1 MDEEELEQ
9 PKKKKITLSNFFES
23 IVSIDKLANRA
34 LSIANS
40 NLNII
45 QDQKLLIESLSMSL
59 EGLRSDVQQINNY
72 IIVEKKIEKDEE
84 ADLRLEEE
92 DKEQKEMMAERLKGD
107 KGEDG
112 DQGEG
117 GDQGDQG
124 DQGDAGK
131 APPQPVEPK
140 GFLGSI
146 FGALG
151 PLLGGA
157 GLQLLAPILGGAFTG
172 LKTGGPIGALI
183 GGPLGGALEY
193 SGMRESLTG
202 ETPSPKTNFFETIN
216 PFARLGGMFGRKF
229 GKKGEKDEKDQVK
242 EEIKSEIKE
251 ELNFTSKKLTT
262 RFDREKGVGY
272 VNGQEV
278 DAQKYAEFKR
288 LSAKEQLDQGLD
300 FFKEDTDEF
309 SLKGTK
315 DIKPEKKENKLL
327 EFVKEGGVAGFLGRK
342 IFGGKEDKKK
352 DVDVDDSNKLTTER
366 EQGQVVGG
374 NVSQEQSDLMA
385 RDRELEM
392 LIDSEYET
400 GGKINYDKIAEY
412 EKEQEEIQNKL
423 FNLDDKDSVQPEK
436 KENKLIEFMKEGGV
450 AGFLNR
456 RIGDSIRNFDGRPGS
471 RKTKGKNEFYD
482 KDGNYIGDNERK
494 LEFER
499 KKNELL
505 GDKNK
510 IPMETT
516 INPDGSITSKGSGIL
531 INGELYKPGEQMTL
545 KQRLSIQARIQMQGE
560 DTVKPEMLKDFYN
573 SGGPLSKEESAEYM
587 KSQNL
592 EAGAFTDDDLVQPD
606 EKRGVKEIIG
616 GVADTLTGGVFDFD
630 KKGNNKLQDFQQG
643 VMKTV
648 TDNTFGKM
656 KRLYNEDRKTP
667 ELKLSGEAE
676 RLIGDDK
683 PFLDEVQRVS
693 EKYEINPADLVGLMA
708 SESSLDPA
716 ADNGT
721 HVGLI
726 QFSADRAEE
735 LGTTQEELVKMS
747 RAQQMKFVEKYFDIV
762 KLPKGASKGEL
773 YTSVFMPEYTD
784 RGTDFELS
792 TKFDKF
798 SDGEPGNPSVYAAN
812 QGLDADEDG
821 FITIE
826 EMGSRITSKQN
837 EFGISSE
844 KESKPEGIMRILT
857 GLADR
862 VTGEKFDFDQRGD
875 LIPKLEND
883 TAELSGNVL
892 APPDDSYPKL
902 SAGVIQTLNESA
914 LTANP
919 SPLVQAE
926 APQVSEAEIKSTETT
941 SSFIKTISNNTIASS
956 RKSKFGLPSEIM
968 RMIT

>member
-9 PKKKKITLSNFFES
+9 PKNKKITLSNFFES

-34 LSIANS
+34 LSTANS

-45 QDQKLLIESLSMSL
+45 QEQKLLIESLSMSL
-59 EGLRSDVQQINNY
+59 EGLKSDVQQINNY
-72 IIVEKKIEKDEE
+72 IIVERKIEKDAE

-92 DKEQKEMMAERLKGD
+92 DKEQKQMMAERLKGD

-112 DQGEG
+112 DKGEG
-117 GDQGDQG
+117 GDQGDTG
-124 DQGDAGK
+124 DTGK
-131 APPQPVEPK
+131 APPQPVESK
-140 GFLGSI
+140 GFLGSA
-146 FGALG
+146 FGALA
-151 PLLGGA
+151 PLLGGV
-157 GLQLLAPILGGAFTG
+157 GLQFLAPILGGAFTG
-172 LKTGGPIGALI
+172 LKSGGPIGALI

-229 GKKGEKDEKDQVK
+229 SDKDQVNEKDQVK

-251 ELNFTSKKLTT
+251 ELNLTT
-262 RFDREKGVGY
+262 VR
-272 VNGQEV
+272 N
-278 DAQKYAEFKR
+278 
-288 LSAKEQLDQGLD
+288 
-300 FFKEDTDEF
+300 
-309 SLKGTK
+309 
-315 DIKPEKKENKLL
+315 
-327 EFVKEGGVAGFLGRK
+327 
-342 IFGGKEDKKK
+342 
-352 DVDVDDSNKLTTER
+352 
-366 EQGQVVGG
+366 QGQVVGG
-374 NVSQEQSDLMA
+374 NATQEQSDLMKRKLEIEKKMDLEEDLGNWDKVA
-385 RDRELEM
+385 ELEKE
-392 LIDSEYET
+392 LEEVET
-400 GGKINYDKIAEY
+400 
-412 EKEQEEIQNKL
+412 KL
-423 FNLDDKDSVQPEK
+423 YNISGFNQDSVQPEK
-436 KENKLIEFMKEGGV
+436 KENKFNLLETINPF
-450 AGFLNR
+450 A
-456 RIGDSIRNFDGRPGS
+456 RIGGMLKRKFGDTIDNFDGRPGS

-531 INGELYKPGEQMTL
+531 INGELYKPGEQMSL

-560 DTVKPEMLKDFYN
+560 DTVESQMLKDFYD
-573 SGGPLSKEESAEYM
+573 SGGSLSKEEAAEYM
-587 KSQNL
+587 KSENI
-592 EAGAFTDDDLVQPD
+592 EAGAFTDDDLVQSD

-643 VMKTV
+643 VVKTV
-648 TDNTFGKM
+648 TGNTFGNM

-667 ELKLSGEAE
+667 ELKLSGESE

-708 SESSLDPA
+708 SESSLNPA

-747 RAQQMKFVEKYFDIV
+747 RVQQMKFVEKYFDIV

-773 YTSVFMPEYTD
+773 YTSVFMPQYTD

-798 SDGEPGNPSVYAAN
+798 SDGETGNPSVYAAN
-812 QGLDADEDG
+812 EGLDADKDG

-826 EMGSRITSKQN
+826 EMGSRITSKQD

-857 GLADR
+857 GIADK

-914 LTANP
+914 LTGNP

-926 APQVSEAEIKSTETT
+926 TPQVSEAEIKSTETT

-956 RKSKFGLPSEIM
+956 RKSKFGLPPEIV

>member
-34 LSIANS
+34 LSTANS
-40 NLNII
+40 NLNFI
-45 QDQKLLIESLSMSL
+45 QDQKLLIDSLSMSI
-59 EGLRSDVQQINNY
+59 EGLKSDIQEINNY
-72 IIVEKKIEKDEE
+72 IIVERKIEKDAE

-92 DKEQKEMMAERLKGD
+92 DKEQKQMMAERLKGD

-112 DQGEG
+112 DKGEG
-117 GDQGDQG
+117 GDQGDTG
-124 DQGDAGK
+124 DTGK
-131 APPQPVEPK
+131 APPQPVESK
-140 GFLGSI
+140 GFLGSA
-146 FGALG
+146 FGALA
-151 PLLGGA
+151 PLLGGV
-157 GLQLLAPILGGAFTG
+157 GLQFLAPILGGAFTG
-172 LKTGGPIGALI
+172 LKSGGPIGALI

-229 GKKGEKDEKDQVK
+229 SDKDQVNEKDQVK

-251 ELNFTSKKLTT
+251 ELNLTT
-262 RFDREKGVGY
+262 VR
-272 VNGQEV
+272 N
-278 DAQKYAEFKR
+278 
-288 LSAKEQLDQGLD
+288 
-300 FFKEDTDEF
+300 
-309 SLKGTK
+309 
-315 DIKPEKKENKLL
+315 
-327 EFVKEGGVAGFLGRK
+327 
-342 IFGGKEDKKK
+342 
-352 DVDVDDSNKLTTER
+352 
-366 EQGQVVGG
+366 QGQVVGG
-374 NVSQEQSDLMA
+374 NATQEQSDLMKRKLEIEKKMDLEEDLGNWDKVA
-385 RDRELEM
+385 ELEKE
-392 LIDSEYET
+392 LEEVET
-400 GGKINYDKIAEY
+400 
-412 EKEQEEIQNKL
+412 KL
-423 FNLDDKDSVQPEK
+423 YNISGFNQDSVQPEK
-436 KENKLIEFMKEGGV
+436 KENKFNLLETINPF
-450 AGFLNR
+450 A
-456 RIGDSIRNFDGRPGS
+456 RIGGMLKRKFGDTIDNFDGRPGS

-531 INGELYKPGEQMTL
+531 INGELYKPGEQMSL

-560 DTVKPEMLKDFYN
+560 DTVESQMLKDFYD
-573 SGGPLSKEESAEYM
+573 SGGSLSKEEAAEYM
-587 KSQNL
+587 KSENI

-643 VMKTV
+643 VVKTV
-648 TDNTFGKM
+648 TGNTFGNM

-667 ELKLSGEAE
+667 ELKLSGESE

-708 SESSLDPA
+708 SESSLNPA

-747 RAQQMKFVEKYFDIV
+747 RVQQMKFVEKYFDIV

-773 YTSVFMPEYTD
+773 YTSVFMPQYTD

-798 SDGEPGNPSVYAAN
+798 SDGETGNPSVYAAN
-812 QGLDADEDG
+812 EGLDADKDG

-826 EMGSRITSKQN
+826 EMGSRITSKQD

-857 GLADR
+857 GIADK

-914 LTANP
+914 LTGNP

-926 APQVSEAEIKSTETT
+926 TPQVSEAEIKSTETT

-956 RKSKFGLPSEIM
+956 RKSKFGLPPEIV

>member
-9 PKKKKITLSNFFES
+9 PKNKKITLSNFFES

-34 LSIANS
+34 LSTANS

-45 QDQKLLIESLSMSL
+45 QEQKLLIESLSMSL
-59 EGLRSDVQQINNY
+59 EGLKSDVQQINNY
-72 IIVEKKIEKDEE
+72 IIVERKIEKDAE

-92 DKEQKEMMAERLKGD
+92 DKEQKQMMAERLKGD

-112 DQGEG
+112 DKGEG
-117 GDQGDQG
+117 GDQGDTG
-124 DQGDAGK
+124 DTGK
-131 APPQPVEPK
+131 APPQPVESK
-140 GFLGSI
+140 GFLGSA
-146 FGALG
+146 FGALA
-151 PLLGGA
+151 PLLGGV
-157 GLQLLAPILGGAFTG
+157 GLQFLAPILGGAFTG
-172 LKTGGPIGALI
+172 LKSGGPIGALI

-229 GKKGEKDEKDQVK
+229 SDKDQVNEKDQVK

-251 ELNFTSKKLTT
+251 ELNLTT
-262 RFDREKGVGY
+262 VR
-272 VNGQEV
+272 N
-278 DAQKYAEFKR
+278 
-288 LSAKEQLDQGLD
+288 
-300 FFKEDTDEF
+300 
-309 SLKGTK
+309 
-315 DIKPEKKENKLL
+315 
-327 EFVKEGGVAGFLGRK
+327 
-342 IFGGKEDKKK
+342 
-352 DVDVDDSNKLTTER
+352 
-366 EQGQVVGG
+366 QGQVVGG
-374 NVSQEQSDLMA
+374 NATQEQSDLMKRKLEIEKKMDLEEDLGNWDKVA
-385 RDRELEM
+385 ELEKE
-392 LIDSEYET
+392 LEEVET
-400 GGKINYDKIAEY
+400 
-412 EKEQEEIQNKL
+412 KL
-423 FNLDDKDSVQPEK
+423 YNISGFNQDSVQPEK
-436 KENKLIEFMKEGGV
+436 KENKFNLLETINPF
-450 AGFLNR
+450 A
-456 RIGDSIRNFDGRPGS
+456 RIGGMLKRKFGDTIDNFDGRPGS

-531 INGELYKPGEQMTL
+531 INGELYKPGEQMSL

-560 DTVKPEMLKDFYN
+560 DTVESQMLKDFYD
-573 SGGPLSKEESAEYM
+573 SGGSLSKEEAAEYM
-587 KSQNL
+587 KSENI

-630 KKGNNKLQDFQQG
+630 KKGNNKIQDFQQGTADTLTGGVFDFDKKGSNKLQRFQQGVADTLTGGVFDFDKKGNNKLQDFQQG
-643 VMKTV
+643 VVKTV
-648 TDNTFGKM
+648 TGNTFGNM

-667 ELKLSGEAE
+667 ELKLSGESE

-708 SESSLDPA
+708 SESSLNPA

-747 RAQQMKFVEKYFDIV
+747 RVQQMKFVEKYFDIV

-773 YTSVFMPEYTD
+773 YTSVFMPQYTD

-798 SDGEPGNPSVYAAN
+798 SDGETGNPSVYAAN
-812 QGLDADEDG
+812 EGLDADKDG

-826 EMGSRITSKQN
+826 EMGSRITSKQD

-857 GLADR
+857 GIADK

-914 LTANP
+914 LTGNP

-926 APQVSEAEIKSTETT
+926 TPQVSEAEIKSTETT

-956 RKSKFGLPSEIM
+956 RKSKFGLPPEIV

>member
-23 IVSIDKLANRA
+23 IVRIDKLANRA
-34 LSIANS
+34 LSTANS
-40 NLNII
+40 NLNLI

-72 IIVEKKIEKDEE
+72 IIVEKKIEKDAE

-92 DKEQKEMMAERLKGD
+92 DKEQKQMMAERLKGD

-112 DQGEG
+112 DKGEG
-117 GDQGDQG
+117 GDQGDTG
-124 DQGDAGK
+124 DTGDTGK
-131 APPQPVEPK
+131 APPQPVESK
-140 GFLGSI
+140 GFLGSV

-151 PLLGGA
+151 PLLGGV
-157 GLQLLAPILGGAFTG
+157 GLQFLAPILGGAFSG
-172 LKTGGPIGALI
+172 LKSGGPIGALI

-229 GKKGEKDEKDQVK
+229 GKKDEGVEGGKNQVK

-251 ELNFTSKKLTT
+251 ELNLTT
-262 RFDREKGVGY
+262 VR
-272 VNGQEV
+272 N
-278 DAQKYAEFKR
+278 
-288 LSAKEQLDQGLD
+288 
-300 FFKEDTDEF
+300 
-309 SLKGTK
+309 
-315 DIKPEKKENKLL
+315 
-327 EFVKEGGVAGFLGRK
+327 
-342 IFGGKEDKKK
+342 
-352 DVDVDDSNKLTTER
+352 
-366 EQGQVVGG
+366 QGQVVDG
-374 NVSQEQSDLMA
+374 NATQEQSDLMK
-385 RDRELEM
+385 REQELEM
-392 LIDSEYET
+392 LIDAEYET
-400 GGKINYDKIAEY
+400 GGKIDYDKIAEL
-412 EKEQEEIQNKL
+412 EKELEEVETKL
-423 FNLDDKDSVQPEK
+423 YNISGFNQDSVQPEK
-436 KENKLIEFMKEGGV
+436 KENKFNLFETINPF
-450 AGFLNR
+450 A
-456 RIGDSIRNFDGRPGS
+456 RIGGMLKRKFGDTIDNFDGRPGS

-482 KDGNYIGDNERK
+482 KDGNYIGNNERK
-494 LEFER
+494 LQFQEKKDDLKR
-499 KKNELL
+499 KTDQLE
-505 GDKNK
+505 
-510 IPMETT
+510 METT
-516 INPDGSITSKGSGIL
+516 VNPDGSITSKGSGIL
-531 INGELYKPGEQMTL
+531 INGELYKPGEQMSL

-573 SGGPLSKEESAEYM
+573 SGGPLSKEESSEYM

-606 EKRGVKEIIG
+606 EKKGVKEIIG

-762 KLPKGASKGEL
+762 NLPKGASKGEL
-773 YTSVFMPEYTD
+773 YTSVFMPQYTD

-826 EMGSRITSKQN
+826 EMGSRITSKQD

-857 GLADR
+857 GIADR

-875 LIPKLEND
+875 MIPKLEND

-914 LTANP
+914 LTGNP

-956 RKSKFGLPSEIM
+956 RKSKFGLPPEIM

>member
-23 IVSIDKLANRA
+23 IVKIDKLANRA
-34 LSIANS
+34 LSTANS
-40 NLNII
+40 NLNFI
-45 QDQKLLIESLSMSL
+45 QDQKLLIDSLSMSI
-59 EGLRSDVQQINNY
+59 EGLKSDIQEINNY
-72 IIVEKKIEKDEE
+72 IIVEKKIEKDAE

-92 DKEQKEMMAERLKGD
+92 DKEQKQMMTERLKGD

-124 DQGDAGK
+124 DTGK
-131 APPQPVEPK
+131 PAPQPVESK
-140 GFLGSI
+140 GFLGSAL
-146 FGALG
+146 GALA

-172 LKTGGPIGALI
+172 LKTGGPIGAAI
-183 GGPLGGALEY
+183 GAPLGGALKF
-193 SGMRESLTG
+193 SGLGKSLTG
-202 ETPSPKTNFFETIN
+202 DSTKPNLGESPSPKTNLFETIN

-229 GKKGEKDEKDQVK
+229 GKKDEGVEGEKNQVK
-242 EEIKSEIKE
+242 EEIKSEIKQ
-251 ELNFTSKKLTT
+251 ELNLTT
-262 RFDREKGVGY
+262 KREKGDSKVEEEKPKNDGFIKDSDLSY
-272 VNGQEV
+272 EDRRRVQEIRV
-278 DAQKYAEFKR
+278 EMETLENEGKFG
-288 LSAKEQLDQGLD
+288 SKEWHKLDD
-300 FFKEDTDEF
+300 EDTAIYSKYEN
-309 SLKGTK
+309 KEK
-315 DIKPEKKENKLL
+315 IEPEKKKGRGILGMI
-327 EFVKEGGVAGFLGRK
+327 GGGIDALTGNLTDLDKR
-342 IFGGKEDKKK
+342 GGKTFGSTRVATGMADFFTADMFDLDKRGKMDLFGMRKK
-352 DVDVDDSNKLTTER
+352 MKNKRSKEAYENNPVIQQYR
-366 EQGQVVGG
+366 KKR
-374 NVSQEQSDLMA
+374 SDL
-385 RDRELEM
+385 
-392 LIDSEYET
+392 
-400 GGKINYDKIAEY
+400 K
-412 EKEQEEIQNKL
+412 EKA
-423 FNLDDKDSVQPEK
+423 S
-436 KENKLIEFMKEGGV
+436 
-450 AGFLNR
+450 
-456 RIGDSIRNFDGRPGS
+456 
-471 RKTKGKNEFYD
+471 
-482 KDGNYIGDNERK
+482 
-494 LEFER
+494 
-499 KKNELL
+499 
-505 GDKNK
+505 K

-531 INGELYKPGEQMTL
+531 IGGELYKSGEKMSL

-560 DTVKPEMLKDFYN
+560 DTVEPEMLKDFYD

-587 KSQNL
+587 KSENI
-592 EAGAFTDDDLVQPD
+592 EAGVFSPISDEDL
-606 EKRGVKEIIG
+606 KREQDLDKEGNIFSRIG
-616 GVADTLTGGVFDFD
+616 NTLGD
-630 KKGNNKLQDFQQG
+630 
-643 VMKTV
+643 
-648 TDNTFGKM
+648 M

-683 PFLDEVQRVS
+683 PFLDEVQKVS

-708 SESSLDPA
+708 SESSLNPA

-726 QFSADRAEE
+726 QFSADRAKE

-747 RAQQMKFVEKYFDIV
+747 RVQQMKFVEKYFDIV

-784 RGTDFELS
+784 KGTDFELS

-798 SDGEPGNPSVYAAN
+798 SDGESGNPSVYADN
-812 QGLDADEDG
+812 KGLDADDDG
-821 FITIE
+821 FVTVG
-826 EMGSRITSKQN
+826 EMGSRITKKQE

-857 GLADR
+857 GIADR
-862 VTGEKFDFDQRGD
+862 VTGEKFDFDKRGD

-902 SAGVIQTLNESA
+902 SAGVIQTLNQTA
-914 LTANP
+914 LSQNP
-919 SPLVQAE
+919 SPLVQSE

-941 SSFIKTISNNTIASS
+941 SSFIKTISNKTIIKKP
-956 RKSKFGLPSEIM
+956 KSGLPPEIA

>member
-40 NLNII
+40 NLNLI
-45 QDQKLLIESLSMSL
+45 QEQKLLIDAVTVSI
-59 EGLRSDVQQINNY
+59 EGLKSDVQQINNY
-72 IIVEKKIEKDEE
+72 IIVERKIEKDAE

-92 DKEQKEMMAERLKGD
+92 DKEQKQMMAERLKGD

-112 DQGEG
+112 DKGES
-117 GDQGDQG
+117 GDQGDTS
-124 DQGDAGK
+124 DTGK
-131 APPQPVEPK
+131 APPQPVESK
-140 GFLGSI
+140 GFLGSV

-157 GLQLLAPILGGAFTG
+157 GLQLLAPVLGGAFSG
-172 LKTGGPIGALI
+172 LMSGGPIGALI

-202 ETPSPKTNFFETIN
+202 EKPSPKTNFFETIN

-229 GKKGEKDEKDQVK
+229 GKKDEVEGGKNQIK
-242 EEIKSEIKE
+242 EEIKSEIKD
-251 ELNFTSKKLTT
+251 ELNLTT
-262 RFDREKGVGY
+262 VRNQGKV
-272 VNGQEV
+272 V
-278 DAQKYAEFKR
+278 D
-288 LSAKEQLDQGLD
+288 
-300 FFKEDTDEF
+300 
-309 SLKGTK
+309 
-315 DIKPEKKENKLL
+315 
-327 EFVKEGGVAGFLGRK
+327 
-342 IFGGKEDKKK
+342 
-352 DVDVDDSNKLTTER
+352 
-366 EQGQVVGG
+366 G
-374 NVSQEQSDLMA
+374 NATQEQSDLMK
-385 RDRELEM
+385 REQELEM
-392 LIDSEYET
+392 LIDAEYET
-400 GGKINYDKIAEY
+400 GGKIDYDKIAEL
-412 EKEQEEIQNKL
+412 EKELEEVESKL
-423 FNLDDKDSVQPEK
+423 YNISGFNQDSVQPEK
-436 KENKLIEFMKEGGV
+436 KENKFNLLETINPF
-450 AGFLNR
+450 A
-456 RIGDSIRNFDGRPGS
+456 RIGGMLKRKFGDTIDNFDGRPGS

-499 KKNELL
+499 KKNKLL

-531 INGELYKPGEQMTL
+531 INGELYKPGEQMSL

-587 KSQNL
+587 KSENI
-592 EAGAFTDDDLVQPD
+592 EAGAFTPISDEDL
-606 EKRGVKEIIG
+606 KREEGNIFSRIG
-616 GVADTLTGGVFDFD
+616 NTLGDI
-630 KKGNNKLQDFQQG
+630 
-643 VMKTV
+643 
-648 TDNTFGKM
+648 

-708 SESSLDPA
+708 SESSLDPK

-726 QFSADRAEE
+726 QFSADRAKE

-762 KLPKGASKGEL
+762 NLPKGASKGEL
-773 YTSVFMPEYTD
+773 YTSVFMPQYTD

-798 SDGEPGNPSVYAAN
+798 SDGEPGNPSVYADN
-812 QGLDADEDG
+812 KGLDADDDG
-821 FITIE
+821 FITVG
-826 EMGSRITSKQN
+826 EMGSRITKKQE

-844 KESKPEGIMRILT
+844 KESKPEGLMRILT
-857 GLADR
+857 GIADR

-875 LIPKLEND
+875 IIPKLEND
-883 TAELSGNVL
+883 TAELSGSVL

-902 SAGVIQTLNESA
+902 SAGVIQTLNETA

-956 RKSKFGLPSEIM
+956 RKSKFGLPPEIM

>member
-9 PKKKKITLSNFFES
+9 PKNKKITLSNFFES

-34 LSIANS
+34 LSTANS

-45 QDQKLLIESLSMSL
+45 QEQKLLIESLSMSL
-59 EGLRSDVQQINNY
+59 EGLKSDVQQINNY
-72 IIVEKKIEKDEE
+72 IIVERKIEKDAE

-92 DKEQKEMMAERLKGD
+92 DKEQKQMMAERLKGD

-112 DQGEG
+112 DKGEG
-117 GDQGDQG
+117 GDQGDTG
-124 DQGDAGK
+124 DTGK
-131 APPQPVEPK
+131 APPQPVESK
-140 GFLGSI
+140 GFLGSA
-146 FGALG
+146 FGALA
-151 PLLGGA
+151 PLLGGV
-157 GLQLLAPILGGAFTG
+157 GLQFLAPILGGAFTG
-172 LKTGGPIGALI
+172 LKSGGPIGALI

-229 GKKGEKDEKDQVK
+229 SDKDQVNEKDQVK

-251 ELNFTSKKLTT
+251 ELNLTT
-262 RFDREKGVGY
+262 VR
-272 VNGQEV
+272 N
-278 DAQKYAEFKR
+278 
-288 LSAKEQLDQGLD
+288 
-300 FFKEDTDEF
+300 
-309 SLKGTK
+309 
-315 DIKPEKKENKLL
+315 
-327 EFVKEGGVAGFLGRK
+327 
-342 IFGGKEDKKK
+342 
-352 DVDVDDSNKLTTER
+352 
-366 EQGQVVGG
+366 QGQVVGG
-374 NVSQEQSDLMA
+374 NATQEQSDLMKRKLEIEKKMDLEEDLGNWDKVA
-385 RDRELEM
+385 ELEKE
-392 LIDSEYET
+392 LEEVET
-400 GGKINYDKIAEY
+400 
-412 EKEQEEIQNKL
+412 KL
-423 FNLDDKDSVQPEK
+423 YNISGFNQDSVQPEK
-436 KENKLIEFMKEGGV
+436 KENKFNLLETINPF
-450 AGFLNR
+450 A
-456 RIGDSIRNFDGRPGS
+456 RIGGMLKRKFGDTIDNFDGRPGS

-531 INGELYKPGEQMTL
+531 INGELYKPGEQMSL

-560 DTVKPEMLKDFYN
+560 DTVESQMLKDFYD
-573 SGGPLSKEESAEYM
+573 SGGSLSKEEAAEYM
-587 KSQNL
+587 KSENI
-592 EAGAFTDDDLVQPD
+592 EAGAFTDDDLVQSD

-630 KKGNNKLQDFQQG
+630 KKGNNKIQDFQQGTADTLTGGVFDFDKKGSNKLQRFQQGVADTLTGGVFDFDKKGNNKLQDFQQG
-643 VMKTV
+643 VVKTV
-648 TDNTFGKM
+648 TGNTFGNM

-667 ELKLSGEAE
+667 ELKLSGESE

-708 SESSLDPA
+708 SESSLNPA

-747 RAQQMKFVEKYFDIV
+747 RVQQMKFVEKYFDIV

-773 YTSVFMPEYTD
+773 YTSVFMPQYTD

-798 SDGEPGNPSVYAAN
+798 SDGETGNPSVYAAN
-812 QGLDADEDG
+812 EGLDADKDG

-826 EMGSRITSKQN
+826 EMGSRITSKQD

-857 GLADR
+857 GIADK

-914 LTANP
+914 LTGNP

-926 APQVSEAEIKSTETT
+926 TPQVSEAEIKSTETT

-956 RKSKFGLPSEIM
+956 RKSKFGLPPEIV

>member
-23 IVSIDKLANRA
+23 IVQIDKLANRA
-34 LSIANS
+34 LSTANS

-45 QDQKLLIESLSMSL
+45 QEQKLLIESLSMSL

-72 IIVEKKIEKDEE
+72 IIVEKKIEKDAE

-92 DKEQKEMMAERLKGD
+92 DKEQKQMMAERLKGD

-112 DQGEG
+112 DKGEG
-117 GDQGDQG
+117 GDQGDTG
-124 DQGDAGK
+124 DTGDTGK
-131 APPQPVEPK
+131 APPQPVESK
-140 GFLGSI
+140 GFLGSV

-151 PLLGGA
+151 PLLGGV
-157 GLQLLAPILGGAFTG
+157 GLQFLAPILGGAFSG
-172 LKTGGPIGALI
+172 LKSGGPIGALI

-229 GKKGEKDEKDQVK
+229 GKKDEGVEGGKNQVK

-251 ELNFTSKKLTT
+251 ELNLTT
-262 RFDREKGVGY
+262 VR
-272 VNGQEV
+272 N
-278 DAQKYAEFKR
+278 
-288 LSAKEQLDQGLD
+288 
-300 FFKEDTDEF
+300 
-309 SLKGTK
+309 
-315 DIKPEKKENKLL
+315 
-327 EFVKEGGVAGFLGRK
+327 
-342 IFGGKEDKKK
+342 
-352 DVDVDDSNKLTTER
+352 
-366 EQGQVVGG
+366 QGQVVDG
-374 NVSQEQSDLMA
+374 NATQEQSDLMK
-385 RDRELEM
+385 REQELEM
-392 LIDSEYET
+392 LIDAEYET
-400 GGKINYDKIAEY
+400 GGKIDYDKIAEL
-412 EKEQEEIQNKL
+412 EKELEEVETKL
-423 FNLDDKDSVQPEK
+423 YNISGFNQDSVQPEK
-436 KENKLIEFMKEGGV
+436 KENKFNLFETINPF
-450 AGFLNR
+450 A
-456 RIGDSIRNFDGRPGS
+456 RIGGMLKRKFGDTIDNFDGRPGS

-482 KDGNYIGDNERK
+482 KDGNYIGNNERK
-494 LEFER
+494 LQFQEKKDDLKR
-499 KKNELL
+499 KTDQLE
-505 GDKNK
+505 
-510 IPMETT
+510 METT
-516 INPDGSITSKGSGIL
+516 VNPDGSITSKGSGIL
-531 INGELYKPGEQMTL
+531 INGELYKPGEQMSL

-606 EKRGVKEIIG
+606 EKKGVKEIIG

-762 KLPKGASKGEL
+762 NLPKGASKGEL
-773 YTSVFMPEYTD
+773 YTSVFMPQYTD

-826 EMGSRITSKQN
+826 EMGSRITSKQD

-857 GLADR
+857 GIADR

-875 LIPKLEND
+875 MIPKLEND

-914 LTANP
+914 LTGNP

-956 RKSKFGLPSEIM
+956 RKSKFGLPPEIM

>member
-9 PKKKKITLSNFFES
+9 PKNKKITLSNFFES

-34 LSIANS
+34 LSTANS

-45 QDQKLLIESLSMSL
+45 QEQKLLIESLSMSL
-59 EGLRSDVQQINNY
+59 EGLKSDVQQINNY
-72 IIVEKKIEKDEE
+72 IIVERKIEKDAE

-92 DKEQKEMMAERLKGD
+92 DKEQKQMMAERLKGD

-112 DQGEG
+112 DKGEG
-117 GDQGDQG
+117 GDQGDTG
-124 DQGDAGK
+124 DTGK
-131 APPQPVEPK
+131 APPQPVESK
-140 GFLGSI
+140 GFLGSA
-146 FGALG
+146 FGALA
-151 PLLGGA
+151 PLLGGV
-157 GLQLLAPILGGAFTG
+157 GLQFLAPILGGAFTG
-172 LKTGGPIGALI
+172 LKSGGPIGALI

-229 GKKGEKDEKDQVK
+229 SDKDQVNEKDQVK

-251 ELNFTSKKLTT
+251 ELNLTT
-262 RFDREKGVGY
+262 VR
-272 VNGQEV
+272 N
-278 DAQKYAEFKR
+278 
-288 LSAKEQLDQGLD
+288 
-300 FFKEDTDEF
+300 
-309 SLKGTK
+309 
-315 DIKPEKKENKLL
+315 
-327 EFVKEGGVAGFLGRK
+327 
-342 IFGGKEDKKK
+342 
-352 DVDVDDSNKLTTER
+352 
-366 EQGQVVGG
+366 QGQVVGG
-374 NVSQEQSDLMA
+374 NATQEQSDLMKRKLEIEKKMDLEEDLGNWDKVA
-385 RDRELEM
+385 ELEKE
-392 LIDSEYET
+392 LEEVET
-400 GGKINYDKIAEY
+400 
-412 EKEQEEIQNKL
+412 KL
-423 FNLDDKDSVQPEK
+423 YNISGFNQDSVQPEK
-436 KENKLIEFMKEGGV
+436 KENKFNLLETINPF
-450 AGFLNR
+450 A
-456 RIGDSIRNFDGRPGS
+456 RIGGMLKRKFGDTIDNFDGRPGS

-531 INGELYKPGEQMTL
+531 INGELYKPGEQMSL

-560 DTVKPEMLKDFYN
+560 DTVESQMLKDFYD
-573 SGGPLSKEESAEYM
+573 SGGSLSKEEAAEYM
-587 KSQNL
+587 KSENI
-592 EAGAFTDDDLVQPD
+592 EAGAFTDDDLVQSD

-630 KKGNNKLQDFQQG
+630 KKGNNKIQDFQQG
-643 VMKTV
+643 TADTLTGGVFDFDKKGSNKLQRFQQGVVKTV
-648 TDNTFGKM
+648 TGNTFGNM

-667 ELKLSGEAE
+667 ELKLSGESE

-708 SESSLDPA
+708 SESSLNPA

-747 RAQQMKFVEKYFDIV
+747 RVQQMKFVEKYFDIV

-773 YTSVFMPEYTD
+773 YTSVFMPQYTD

-798 SDGEPGNPSVYAAN
+798 SDGETGNPSVYAAN
-812 QGLDADEDG
+812 EGLDADKDG

-826 EMGSRITSKQN
+826 EMGSRITSKQD

-857 GLADR
+857 GIADK

-914 LTANP
+914 LTGNP

-926 APQVSEAEIKSTETT
+926 TPQVSEAEIKSTETT

-956 RKSKFGLPSEIM
+956 RKSKFGLPPEIV

>member
-9 PKKKKITLSNFFES
+9 PKNKKITLSNFFES

-34 LSIANS
+34 LSTANS

-45 QDQKLLIESLSMSL
+45 QEQKLLIESLSMSL
-59 EGLRSDVQQINNY
+59 EGLKSDVQQINNY
-72 IIVEKKIEKDEE
+72 IIVERKIEKDAE

-92 DKEQKEMMAERLKGD
+92 DKEQKQMMAERLKGD

-112 DQGEG
+112 DKGEG
-117 GDQGDQG
+117 GDQGDTG
-124 DQGDAGK
+124 DTGK
-131 APPQPVEPK
+131 APPQPVESK
-140 GFLGSI
+140 GFLGSA
-146 FGALG
+146 FGALA
-151 PLLGGA
+151 PLLGGV
-157 GLQLLAPILGGAFTG
+157 GLQFLAPILGGAFTG
-172 LKTGGPIGALI
+172 LKSGGPIGALI

-229 GKKGEKDEKDQVK
+229 SDKDQVNEKDQVK

-251 ELNFTSKKLTT
+251 ELNLTT
-262 RFDREKGVGY
+262 VR
-272 VNGQEV
+272 N
-278 DAQKYAEFKR
+278 
-288 LSAKEQLDQGLD
+288 
-300 FFKEDTDEF
+300 
-309 SLKGTK
+309 
-315 DIKPEKKENKLL
+315 
-327 EFVKEGGVAGFLGRK
+327 
-342 IFGGKEDKKK
+342 
-352 DVDVDDSNKLTTER
+352 
-366 EQGQVVGG
+366 QGQVVGG
-374 NVSQEQSDLMA
+374 NATQEQSDLMKRKLEIEKKMDLEEDLGNWDKVA
-385 RDRELEM
+385 ELEKE
-392 LIDSEYET
+392 LEEVET
-400 GGKINYDKIAEY
+400 
-412 EKEQEEIQNKL
+412 KL
-423 FNLDDKDSVQPEK
+423 YNISGFNQDSVQPEK
-436 KENKLIEFMKEGGV
+436 KENKFNLLETINPF
-450 AGFLNR
+450 A
-456 RIGDSIRNFDGRPGS
+456 RIGGMLKRKFGDTIDNFDGRPGS

-531 INGELYKPGEQMTL
+531 INGELYKPGEQMSL

-560 DTVKPEMLKDFYN
+560 DTVESQMLKDFYD
-573 SGGPLSKEESAEYM
+573 SGGSLSKEEAAEYM
-587 KSQNL
+587 KSENI
-592 EAGAFTDDDLVQPD
+592 EAGAFTDDDLVQSD

-630 KKGNNKLQDFQQG
+630 KKGNNKIQDFQQGTADTLTGGVFDFDKKGSNKLQRFQQGVADTLTGGVFDFDKKGNNKLQDFQQG
-643 VMKTV
+643 VVKTV
-648 TDNTFGKM
+648 TGNTFGNM

-667 ELKLSGEAE
+667 ELKLSGESE

-708 SESSLDPA
+708 SESSLNPA

-747 RAQQMKFVEKYFDIV
+747 RVQQMKFVEKYFDIV

-784 RGTDFELS
+784 KGTDFELS

-812 QGLDADEDG
+812 EGLDADKDG

-826 EMGSRITSKQN
+826 EMGSRITSKQD

-857 GLADR
+857 GIADK

-914 LTANP
+914 LTGNP

-926 APQVSEAEIKSTETT
+926 TPQVSEAEIKSTETT

-956 RKSKFGLPSEIM
+956 KKSKFGLPPEIA

>member
-23 IVSIDKLANRA
+23 IVKIDKLANRA
-34 LSIANS
+34 LSTANS

-59 EGLRSDVQQINNY
+59 EGLKSDVQQINNY
-72 IIVEKKIEKDEE
+72 IIVERKIEKDAE

-92 DKEQKEMMAERLKGD
+92 DKEQKQMMAERLKGD

-112 DQGEG
+112 DKGEG
-117 GDQGDQG
+117 GDQGDTG
-124 DQGDAGK
+124 DTGDTGK
-131 APPQPVEPK
+131 APPQPVESK
-140 GFLGSI
+140 GFLGSAL
-146 FGALG
+146 GALA
-151 PLLGGA
+151 PLLGGV
-157 GLQLLAPILGGAFTG
+157 GLQFLAPILGGAFTG

-183 GGPLGGALEY
+183 GGPLGGALEF
-193 SGMRESLTG
+193 SGLGKSLTG
-202 ETPSPKTNFFETIN
+202 DAPKPKTNFFETIN

-229 GKKGEKDEKDQVK
+229 GKKDEGVEGGKNQVK

-251 ELNFTSKKLTT
+251 ELNLTSG
-262 RFDREKGVGY
+262 RGESI
-272 VNGQEV
+272 E
-278 DAQKYAEFKR
+278 
-288 LSAKEQLDQGLD
+288 
-300 FFKEDTDEF
+300 
-309 SLKGTK
+309 
-315 DIKPEKKENKLL
+315 PEKK
-327 EFVKEGGVAGFLGRK
+327 
-342 IFGGKEDKKK
+342 
-352 DVDVDDSNKLTTER
+352 
-366 EQGQVVGG
+366 G
-374 NVSQEQSDLMA
+374 NF
-385 RDRELEM
+385 
-392 LIDSEYET
+392 IT
-400 GGKINYDKIAEY
+400 NFFDKIR
-412 EKEQEEIQNKL
+412 
-423 FNLDDKDSVQPEK
+423 D
-436 KENKLIEFMKEGGV
+436 
-450 AGFLNR
+450 
-456 RIGDSIRNFDGRPGS
+456 FDGRPGS

-482 KDGNYIGDNERK
+482 KDGNYIGNNERK
-494 LEFER
+494 LQFQEKKDDLKR
-499 KKNELL
+499 KTDQLE
-505 GDKNK
+505 
-510 IPMETT
+510 METT
-516 INPDGSITSKGSGIL
+516 IGPDGSITSKGSGTFL
-531 INGELYKPGEQMTL
+531 GGELYKPGEKMSL

-587 KSQNL
+587 KSENI

-826 EMGSRITSKQN
+826 EMGSRITSKQD

-844 KESKPEGIMRILT
+844 KESKPEGLMRILT
-857 GLADR
+857 GIADR

-875 LIPKLEND
+875 IIPKLEND

-902 SAGVIQTLNESA
+902 SAGVIQTLNETA
-914 LTANP
+914 LTGNP

-941 SSFIKTISNNTIASS
+941 SSFIKTISNDTIASS
-956 RKSKFGLPSEIM
+956 RKSKFGLPPEIM

>member
-23 IVSIDKLANRA
+23 IVKIDKLANRA
-34 LSIANS
+34 LSTANS

-45 QDQKLLIESLSMSL
+45 QEQKLLIESLSMSL
-59 EGLRSDVQQINNY
+59 EGLKSDVQQINNY
-72 IIVEKKIEKDEE
+72 IIVERKIEKDAE

-92 DKEQKEMMAERLKGD
+92 DKEQKQMMAERLKGD

-112 DQGEG
+112 DKGEG
-117 GDQGDQG
+117 GDQGDTG
-124 DQGDAGK
+124 DTGDTGK
-131 APPQPVEPK
+131 APPQPVESK
-140 GFLGSI
+140 GFLGSV

-151 PLLGGA
+151 PLLGGV
-157 GLQLLAPILGGAFTG
+157 GLQFLAPILGGAFTG

-202 ETPSPKTNFFETIN
+202 EKPSPKTNFFETIN

-229 GKKGEKDEKDQVK
+229 GKKDEGVEGGKNQIK

-251 ELNFTSKKLTT
+251 ELNLTT
-262 RFDREKGVGY
+262 VR
-272 VNGQEV
+272 N
-278 DAQKYAEFKR
+278 
-288 LSAKEQLDQGLD
+288 
-300 FFKEDTDEF
+300 
-309 SLKGTK
+309 
-315 DIKPEKKENKLL
+315 
-327 EFVKEGGVAGFLGRK
+327 
-342 IFGGKEDKKK
+342 
-352 DVDVDDSNKLTTER
+352 
-366 EQGQVVGG
+366 QGQVVGG
-374 NVSQEQSDLMA
+374 NATQEQSDLMK
-385 RDRELEM
+385 REQELEM
-392 LIDSEYET
+392 LIDAEYET
-400 GGKINYDKIAEY
+400 GGKIDYDKIAEL
-412 EKEQEEIQNKL
+412 EKELEETENKL
-423 FNLDDKDSVQPEK
+423 FKLSGFNQDSEDSVQPEK
-436 KENKLIEFMKEGGV
+436 KENKFNLFETINPF
-450 AGFLNR
+450 A
-456 RIGDSIRNFDGRPGS
+456 RIGGMLKRKFGDTIDNFDGRPGS

-482 KDGNYIGDNERK
+482 KDGNYIGNNERK
-494 LEFER
+494 LEFQQ
-499 KKNELL
+499 KKDDLKSKRDQLE
-505 GDKNK
+505 
-510 IPMETT
+510 METT
-516 INPDGSITSKGSGIL
+516 VNPDGSITSKGSGIL
-531 INGELYKPGEQMTL
+531 IGGELYKPGEQMTL
-545 KQRLSIQARIQMQGE
+545 KQRLSIQARIQIQGE

-573 SGGPLSKEESAEYM
+573 SGGPLSKEESDEYM
-587 KSQNL
+587 KSENI
-592 EAGAFTDDDLVQPD
+592 EAGAFTPISDEDL
-606 EKRGVKEIIG
+606 KREEDLDKEGNIFSRIG
-616 GVADTLTGGVFDFD
+616 NTLGDI
-630 KKGNNKLQDFQQG
+630 
-643 VMKTV
+643 
-648 TDNTFGKM
+648 

-826 EMGSRITSKQN
+826 EMGSRITSKQD
-837 EFGISSE
+837 EFGISTE
-844 KESKPEGIMRILT
+844 EESKPEGIMRILT
-857 GLADR
+857 GIADR

-875 LIPKLEND
+875 IIPKLEND

-902 SAGVIQTLNESA
+902 SAGVIQTLNETA

-956 RKSKFGLPSEIM
+956 RKSKFGLPPEIM

>member
-40 NLNII
+40 NLNLI
-45 QDQKLLIESLSMSL
+45 QEQKLLIDAVTVSI
-59 EGLRSDVQQINNY
+59 EGLKSDVQQINNY
-72 IIVEKKIEKDEE
+72 IIVERKIEKDAE

-92 DKEQKEMMAERLKGD
+92 DKEQKQMMAERLKGD

-112 DQGEG
+112 DKGEG
-117 GDQGDQG
+117 GDQGDTG
-124 DQGDAGK
+124 DTGDTGK
-131 APPQPVEPK
+131 APPQPVESK
-140 GFLGSI
+140 GFLGSV

-151 PLLGGA
+151 PLLGGV
-157 GLQLLAPILGGAFTG
+157 GLQFLAPILGGAFTG

-229 GKKGEKDEKDQVK
+229 SEKGEVEKTGTGEDKEKRGKMTPYDFIQEKGLKVTDIEDGFRRMVHVYNPDVQDKDGNYQGIKVSGTFQGKDQLSTEEFINAHSGFEIKQLKTIAKGLKKDKKEDDSKKDEDSVQ
-242 EEIKSEIKE
+242 
-251 ELNFTSKKLTT
+251 
-262 RFDREKGVGY
+262 
-272 VNGQEV
+272 
-278 DAQKYAEFKR
+278 
-288 LSAKEQLDQGLD
+288 
-300 FFKEDTDEF
+300 
-309 SLKGTK
+309 
-315 DIKPEKKENKLL
+315 PEKKENKLL

-342 IFGGKEDKKK
+342 IFGGKEDKK
-352 DVDVDDSNKLTTER
+352 DDSKKLTTER
-366 EQGQVVGG
+366 DQGRVVGG
-374 NVSQEQSDLMA
+374 NATQEQSDLMK
-385 RDRELEM
+385 RSEEIEM
-392 LIDSEYET
+392 LIDAEYET
-400 GGKINYDKIAEY
+400 GEFPDYDKIAKL
-412 EKEQEEIQNKL
+412 EKEQEEIENKL
-423 FNLDDKDSVQPEK
+423 FNLDNGDSVQPEK
-436 KENKLIEFMKEGGV
+436 KENKFNLFETINPFARVGGM
-450 AGFLNR
+450 LNR
-456 RIGDSIRNFDGRPGS
+456 QFGDAIRNFDGRPGS
-471 RKTKGKNEFYD
+471 RKTKGKNKFYD
-482 KDGNYIGDNERK
+482 KDGNYIGNNERK
-494 LEFER
+494 LQFQKEKDDLKR
-499 KKNELL
+499 KTDQLE
-505 GDKNK
+505 
-510 IPMETT
+510 METT

-531 INGELYKPGEQMTL
+531 IGGELYKPGEQMTL

-573 SGGPLSKEESAEYM
+573 SGGPLSKKESAEYM
-587 KSQNL
+587 KSENI
-592 EAGAFTDDDLVQPD
+592 EAGAFTPISDEDL
-606 EKRGVKEIIG
+606 KREEDLDKEGNIFSRIG
-616 GVADTLTGGVFDFD
+616 NTLGDI
-630 KKGNNKLQDFQQG
+630 
-643 VMKTV
+643 
-648 TDNTFGKM
+648 

-826 EMGSRITSKQN
+826 EMGSRITSKQD
-837 EFGISSE
+837 EFGISTE
-844 KESKPEGIMRILT
+844 EESKPEGIMRILT
-857 GLADR
+857 GIADR

-902 SAGVIQTLNESA
+902 SAGVIQTLNQTA

>member
-40 NLNII
+40 NLNLIRE
-45 QDQKLLIESLSMSL
+45 QKLLIDAVTVSI
-59 EGLRSDVQQINNY
+59 EGLKSDVQQINNY
-72 IIVEKKIEKDEE
+72 IIVERKIEKDAE

-92 DKEQKEMMAERLKGD
+92 DKEQKQMMAERLKGD

-112 DQGEG
+112 DKGEG
-117 GDQGDQG
+117 GDQGDTG
-124 DQGDAGK
+124 DTGDTGK
-131 APPQPVEPK
+131 APPQPVESK
-140 GFLGSI
+140 GFLGSV

-151 PLLGGA
+151 PLLGGV
-157 GLQLLAPILGGAFTG
+157 GLQFLAPILGGAFSG
-172 LKTGGPIGALI
+172 LTSGGPIGALI

-202 ETPSPKTNFFETIN
+202 EKPSPKTNFFETIN

-229 GKKGEKDEKDQVK
+229 GKKDEVEGGKNQIK

-251 ELNFTSKKLTT
+251 ELNLTGEGEEPFSTSIKYSTKGNLETGEIEVDPNSLEPGVPIEAAQQH
-262 RFDREKGVGY
+262 FYMSKIEELNDEIREKKMEFGDDY
-272 VNGQEV
+272 DTSLMEQELK
-278 DAQKYAEFKR
+278 KYNDKYN
-288 LSAKEQLDQGLD
+288 S
-300 FFKEDTDEF
+300 T
-309 SLKGTK
+309 
-315 DIKPEKKENKLL
+315 L
-327 EFVKEGGVAGFLGRK
+327 EFGGVDFTN
-342 IFGGKEDKKK
+342 IGK
-352 DVDVDDSNKLTTER
+352 
-366 EQGQVVGG
+366 
-374 NVSQEQSDLMA
+374 
-385 RDRELEM
+385 
-392 LIDSEYET
+392 
-400 GGKINYDKIAEY
+400 
-412 EKEQEEIQNKL
+412 
-423 FNLDDKDSVQPEK
+423 PEK

-471 RKTKGKNEFYD
+471 RKTKGKNKFYD

-505 GDKNK
+505 EKGNK

-531 INGELYKPGEQMTL
+531 IGGELYKPGEQMTL
-545 KQRLSIQARIQMQGE
+545 KQRLSIQARIKMQGE
-560 DTVKPEMLKDFYN
+560 DTVKPEMLNDFYN

-587 KSQNL
+587 KSENI
-592 EAGAFTDDDLVQPD
+592 EAGAFTPISDEDL
-606 EKRGVKEIIG
+606 KREEGNIFSRIG
-616 GVADTLTGGVFDFD
+616 NTLGDI
-630 KKGNNKLQDFQQG
+630 
-643 VMKTV
+643 
-648 TDNTFGKM
+648 
-656 KRLYNEDRKTP
+656 KRLYNEDKKTP

-762 KLPKGASKGEL
+762 NLPKGASKGEL

-792 TKFDKF
+792 TKFDEF

-826 EMGSRITSKQN
+826 EMGSRITSKQD

-862 VTGEKFDFDQRGD
+862 VTGEKFDFDKRGD

-914 LTANP
+914 LTGNP

-941 SSFIKTISNNTIASS
+941 SSFIKTISNDTIASS
-956 RKSKFGLPSEIM
+956 RKSKFGLPPEIM